1 MESPGNSLS
10 TAYRLLKL
18 RRRKV
23 PDMSCIESRCGW
35 SRLYIYI
42 REGVTRLQL
51 PTSSARIHRNRDIRV
66 IEFSSMILDASSVIV
81 FGDPGKLI
89 TLERTQ
95 SCSRVRQLTSGIESL
110 RYWSVS
116 FRSTINFFSTGF
128 FFFFS
133 LFFITLPCTLFARQI
148 PSRALGNVFFQRLWS
163 PCLSCTWWSI
173 LICRWIRVESIRE
186 TRWMQVRV

>member
-1 MESPGNSLS
+1 M
-10 TAYRLLKL
+10 RL
-18 RRRKV
+18 
-23 PDMSCIESRCGW
+23 IQAIYI
-35 SRLYIYI
+35 YIYI

-116 FRSTINFFSTGF
+116 FRSTINFFF
-128 FFFFS
+128 HRFLFLFFS
-133 LFFITLPCTLFARQI
+133 LFHY
-148 PSRALGNVFFQRLWS
+148 S
-163 PCLSCTWWSI
+163 PVYSFRSSNSI
-173 LICRWIRVESIRE
+173 
-186 TRWMQVRV
+186 